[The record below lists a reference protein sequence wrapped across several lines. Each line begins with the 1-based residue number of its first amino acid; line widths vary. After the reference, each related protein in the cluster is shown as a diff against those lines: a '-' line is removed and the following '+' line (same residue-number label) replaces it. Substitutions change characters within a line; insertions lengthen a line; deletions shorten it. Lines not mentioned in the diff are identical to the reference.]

1 MLERLLTLA
10 ERFYQAGRPADAAQ
24 ACLQALA
31 VSPDHYETLSLLGA
45 LALQA
50 GDPGLS
56 AAAYRHMAALR
67 PDDPAAFS
75 GLGGVLLDTGEPA
88 AAARCLRRVL
98 RLAPDDRDGGFNLA
112 LALRGDGDLEGAVD
126 AYRAVLALDPGHH
139 EAAFNMGNAL
149 MALGRPGAAA
159 DAFRTA
165 LASDPLHEGA
175 RLNLALALVAA
186 GRTEQA
192 ADAFRS
198 CLALAPRD
206 ARAMVGL
213 SRALC
218 LTGRMAEARDWCAR
232 ALDEVPD
239 GVEAWMQ
246 RASLDVLEGR
256 FEDAVAAYRHALA
269 CDPASLEAWSG
280 LASVLGTDGGAGEA
294 RDAEGAVRAF
304 RRAVA
309 LRPRSAEHWNNLGVA
324 LNLAGRYAEA
334 GDVLRHSLA
343 LGPGEAQGWY
353 NLGNAL
359 HLSFES
365 EPARRAFRRATLAGP
380 GWADAFYRLHVATIS
395 PGRYEEAARIA
406 RHALALDPAHAMAQ
420 ISLGDIEQDRGRHLY
435 ARECY
440 RRAHRLTGDAAMRV
454 KRAITLPIIPA
465 SHEEIATVRRRFL
478 EQVEALRAD
487 GIRLH
492 DPRRQVSQTS
502 FYLAYHAADDLPLQ
516 QALARLYQEACPSLG
531 YVAPH
536 CARPPRPSAGRRL
549 RIGFVSSYF
558 HAHTI
563 SRLNRGLVERL
574 DRTRFDPVLITTP
587 HAGDPMRR
595 LMAQAAGRV
604 LEVPSADLAQARALI
619 AAQELDVLYY
629 TDIGMDP
636 LTYFLAFA
644 RLAPVQTLTWGHPD
658 TTGIPNID
666 WFLTCDAMEPE
677 DAERHYTEPLARLP
691 GPTIWYPRPEL
702 PRPAKRRPDFGLPE
716 NAHLYVCPQSLFKV
730 HPDFDPVLIEL
741 LRRDPL
747 GVLVLIQGRDPH
759 VAGLLLDRLR
769 RAGPDVI
776 GRVRLL
782 SNMPTADFINL
793 MAVCDVMLDPLHYS
807 GGNTSLEAFAVG
819 TPIVTWPGEFMR
831 GRHTY
836 GFYKLMG
843 VEDCVARD
851 HAHYLELA
859 LRLGT
864 DPGFRTTAV
873 RRILDASGVLFENDA
888 TVRAI
893 EDFLAAAVDRAAV
906 GGGPGG
912 TR

>member
-10 ERFYQAGRPADAAQ
+10 ERFYRAGRPADAAQ

-31 VSPDHYETLSLLGA
+31 VAPDHYETLSLLGG

-50 GDPGLS
+50 GDAGLS
-56 AAAYRHMAALR
+56 AAAYRRMAALR
-67 PDDPAAFS
+67 PDHPAGYS

-88 AAARCLRRVL
+88 AAARCFRRAL
-98 RLAPDDRDGGFNLA
+98 RLDPEDRDSGFNLA
-112 LALRGDGDLEGAVD
+112 LALRGAGDLEGAVD
-126 AYRAVLALDPGHH
+126 GYRAVLARDPGHV
-139 EAAFNMGNAL
+139 EAAYNMGNAL
-149 MALGRPGAAA
+149 MALGRPQAAV

-165 LASDPLHEGA
+165 LASQPLHAGA
-175 RLNLALALVAA
+175 RLNLALALAAA
-186 GRTEQA
+186 GRTEEA
-192 ADAFRS
+192 ADAFRA
-198 CLALAPRD
+198 ALAAAPDD

-218 LTGRMAEARDWCAR
+218 VTGRLAEARSWCAR
-232 ALDEVPD
+232 ALDRRPD
-239 GVEAWMQ
+239 DAEIWMQ
-246 RASLDVLEGR
+246 RAGIDVLEAR
-256 FEDAVAAYRHALA
+256 FDDAVACYRRAVA
-269 CDPASLEAWSG
+269 CDPASVAAWSSLG
-280 LASVLGTDGGAGEA
+280 SVLGTDGGGGEA
-294 RDAEGAVRAF
+294 RDAADAVRAF
-304 RRAVA
+304 RRAAA
-309 LRPRSAEHWNNLGVA
+309 LCPHSAEHWNNLGVA
-324 LNLAGRYAEA
+324 LNLAGRCAEA

-359 HLSFES
+359 HLSHAA
-365 EPARRAFRRATLAGP
+365 EPARRAFRRATLAEP
-380 GWADAFYRLHVATIS
+380 GWADAFHRLHIATIA

-406 RHALALDPAHAMAQ
+406 RHALALDPGHATAQ
-420 ISLGDIEQDRGRHLY
+420 ISLGDIEQDRGRHRY

-440 RRAHRLTGDAAMRV
+440 RRAHRLTGDPAMRV
-454 KRAITLPIIPA
+454 KRAITLPIIPD
-465 SHEEIATVRRRFL
+465 SREEIAQVRRRFL
-478 EQVEALRAD
+478 H
-487 GIRLH
+487 GIEELHAEGVRLH
-492 DPRRQVSQTS
+492 DPRRQVSQTG

-516 QALARLYQEACPSLG
+516 RALARFYEAACPSLG
-531 YVAPH
+531 YAAPH

-549 RIGFVSSYF
+549 RIGFVSNHF

-563 SRLNRGLVERL
+563 SRLNRGLIERL

-595 LMAQAAGRV
+595 LMERAAGRV
-604 LEVPSADLAQARALI
+604 LEVPSADLARARELI
-619 AAQELDVLYY
+619 AAQELDILYY

-658 TTGIPNID
+658 TTGIPGID
-666 WFLTCDAMEPE
+666 WFLSCDAMEPE
-677 DAERHYTEPLARLP
+677 GAERHYTEPLVRLP

-702 PRPAKRRPDFGLPE
+702 PRPARRRSDFGLPE
-716 NAHLYVCPQSLFKV
+716 GAHLYVCPQSLFKI
-730 HPDFDPVLIEL
+730 HPDFDPVLVEL

-759 VAGLLLDRLR
+759 VATLLLDRLR
-769 RAGPDVI
+769 RTGPDVM
-776 GRVRLL
+776 GRVRML

-836 GFYKLMG
+836 GFYRLMG

-859 LRLGT
+859 LQLGT
-864 DPGFRTTAV
+864 EPDFRTAVV
-873 RRILDASGVLFENDA
+873 RRILDACGVLFESDA
-888 TVRAI
+888 SVRAI
-893 EDFLAAAVDRAAV
+893 EDFLVGAVDRAAA
-906 GGGPGG
+906 GDDGRAP
-912 TR
+912 